1 MSQPVFFHVKPEQL
15 GKEDLGDFLRKAITK
30 QFEGKEYYVS
40 KELIE
45 EKATP
50 YSKTP
55 RKLRGFLINEANSIG
70 HAIYFDVTDIASSAT
85 DWMGR
90 SR

>member
-1 MSQPVFFHVKPEQL
+1 MNQPVFYQVKPEQV
-15 GKEDLGDFLRKAITK
+15 GREDLTDFLRKAITK
-30 QFEGKEYYVS
+30 QFEGRDYYIS

-45 EKATP
+45 EKPTP

-70 HAIYFDVTDIASSAT
+70 HAIYFDVTDCQSGIN
-85 DWMGR
+85 WMGR
-90 SR
+90 